1 MGARVTPAMVAAV
14 TRSARVQGARG
25 LWLAT
30 ERVLYLAA
38 IDTGMELRP
47 DASREMTAAFRALRT
62 TLRADREALYETQ
75 RVPGGAAMQWTE
87 GVRALCRAEVDA
99 LAPRLELER
108 GAIDARDLR
117 AALLVWAAAEVWGEG
132 AGRWSTLAGHAAAL
146 AAALDGAVDRGA
158 AGLLTGA
165 AATRVRARAA
175 GLWTRE
181 GR

>member
-47 DASREMTAAFRALRT
+47 DASREMAAAFRSLRT
-62 TLRADREALYETQ
+62 ALRADRDALYETQ
-75 RVPGGAAMQWTE
+75 RVAGAAAIRWTE
-87 GVRALCRAEVDA
+87 GVRAVCRAEVDA
-99 LAPRLELER
+99 LAPRLMLER
-108 GAIDARDLR
+108 GAIDVRDLR
-117 AALLVWAAAEVWGEG
+117 AALLVWAGAEVWGDAG
-132 AGRWSTLAGHAAAL
+132 GRWPTLAGHAATL
-146 AAALDGAVDRGA
+146 ATALDGAVDRGA

-165 AATRVRARAA
+165 AAARVRAAGA
-175 GLWTRE
+175 GLWAE
-181 GR
+181 GGR

>member
-47 DASREMTAAFRALRT
+47 DASRAMAAANRALRT
-62 TLRADREALYETQ
+62 ALRADRDALYETQ
-75 RVPGGAAMQWTE
+75 RVGGADALRWTE
-87 GVRALCRAEVDA
+87 GVREVCRAEVGA
-99 LAPRLELER
+99 LAPRLELGR
-108 GAIDARDLR
+108 AAVDVRDLR
-117 AALLVWAAAEVWGEG
+117 AALLLWAAAEAWGEG
-132 AGRWSTLAGHAAAL
+132 AGRWAPLAGHAATL

-158 AGLLTGA
+158 AGLLTGG
-165 AATRVRARAA
+165 AATRVRSRAA
-175 GLWTRE
+175 GLWAE
-181 GR
+181 GGR